1 MSVPEK
7 VRRRALCSR
16 SKWLGC
22 SAPSHVDSTAVR
34 LVVTRVLLASAS
46 AVVLLLAAFAGG
58 VSSAGSGGAAA
69 AVRNGRVTI
78 INQRRPPP
86 ERKAGIVTVDGSG
99 GLHLL
104 KRCDAGT
111 GWRGCY
117 SLQSVDWAPDGRR
130 LAFSVTTISRITP
143 YNGIHVLDTFTGAD
157 RHLPRDGFDIDWSP
171 DGSRFAY
178 VEYVR
183 FPSPLGSIYFVRP
196 DGSGRTLV
204 RTRTAGRDASPSW
217 SPGGKRLAYETNA
230 TGGYSVRLRD
240 RSVWVVGVDGKDRHL
255 VARNAADP
263 AWSPNG
269 RMIAYRASCGIKL
282 VTPAGRDVTPPTG
295 ARRCRAIG
303 VAGQP
308 VWSPDGRKIAIGNRR
323 GVYVMNA
330 DGSNLAWLTSANPT
344 GMFGFS
350 RPTWQ
355 PLPH

>member
-1 MSVPEK
+1 MSVSRT
-7 VRRRALCSR
+7 VGRRALCSW
-16 SKWLGC
+16 SKAASGFRGPSNAD
-22 SAPSHVDSTAVR
+22 SAAVR
-34 LVVTRVLLASAS
+34 LVTTSVLLAIAS
-46 AVVLLLAAFAGG
+46 AFVLLLAAFAAG

-69 AVRNGRVTI
+69 AAGNGRITI
-78 INQRRPPP
+78 IDQRGAAPDRPT
-86 ERKAGIVTVDGSG
+86 GISTIDRRGRLRV
-99 GLHLL
+99 L
-104 KRCDAGT
+104 KRCNVGQ
-111 GWRGCY
+111 GPSCY
-117 SLQSVDWAPDGRR
+117 DLESIDWAPDGRR
-130 LAFSVTTISRITP
+130 LAFSVTTIGAIST
-143 YNGIHVLDTFTGAD
+143 YNGLHVLNTRTGRD
-157 RHLPRDGFDIDWSP
+157 RHLPGDGFDIDWSP

-178 VEYVR
+178 VEFTHLHPV
-183 FPSPLGSIYFVRP
+183 GSIYTVRA
-196 DGSGRTLV
+196 DGSGH
-204 RTRTAGRDASPSW
+204 TRLKTGSAGHDASPSW

-230 TGGYSVRLRD
+230 AWEYSVRLRD
-240 RSVWVVGVDGKDRHL
+240 RFVWVVGVDGKDRHL

-308 VWSPDGRKIAIGNRR
+308 VWSPDGRKIAVGNRR

-330 DGSNLAWLTSANPT
+330 DGSNLSTLTLVDPT
-344 GMFGFS
+344 GIFGFS